1 MMSRTKSTGWAT
13 VAAAL
18 MVAALAG
25 SYSLMR
31 GRNTERYRTA
41 PVTRGD
47 LLQTVSA
54 TGNPNAVVTV
64 QVGTQVSGNIQ
75 ALYAD
80 FNSRVSKGDLIARID
95 PTLFDARVQQA
106 QAALESARIAVVNAQ
121 AQIQARQADIL
132 TAKANVAAASA
143 NVLKAQAAVVDARS
157 KYERRHAMEDDKI
170 FSKEDIETAK
180 ATLDTAE
187 GSLTAA
193 KAQEDAARQGV
204 ASAEA
209 QLAVARA
216 GLDSSNSQVKQS
228 IANLMQSQIDLDH
241 TYIRA
246 PVNGTVVAR
255 HVDVGQTVAASLQAP
270 TIFEIAE
277 DLAKMQVDT
286 NVSEAD
292 IGKVQVGQESSFS
305 VDAYPGR
312 IFHGAVREI
321 RKAPIN
327 VQNVITYD
335 VVIGVDNSD
344 LKLFPGMTATV
355 KIVTGRKEGVLK
367 VPNAALRFKPD
378 NAAPATASRR
388 GATATALWTLG
399 PDGKPRRVM
408 VMTGATDGVSTEVTG
423 QDLQQGAPVIV
434 AAVSGSGSAAKKAA
448 PFGGAGNRGPRL

>member
-1 MMSRTKSTGWAT
+1 MSRTKSTGWAT
-13 VAAAL
+13 VTAALVVAAA
-18 MVAALAG
+18 AG
-25 SYSLMR
+25 SYTLMR
-31 GRNTERYRTA
+31 GRNTEHYRTA

-47 LLQTVSA
+47 VLQTVSA

-64 QVGTQVSGNIQ
+64 QVGTQVSGNVS

-80 FNSRVSKGDLIARID
+80 FNSKVSKGDLIARID
-95 PTLFDARVQQA
+95 PTLFEARVQQA
-106 QAALESARIAVVNAQ
+106 QAALESARVAVVNAQ

-132 TAKANVAAASA
+132 TAKANLAAAQA
-143 NVLKAQAAVVDARS
+143 NVVKAQAAVTDAQS
-157 KYERRHAMEDDKI
+157 KYERRKAMEADKI

-180 ATLDTAE
+180 ATWETGVGGLN
-187 GSLTAA
+187 AA

-209 QLAVARA
+209 QLAVAKA
-216 GLDSSNSQVKQS
+216 GLESANAQVKQS
-228 IANLMQSQIDLDH
+228 VANLAQSQIDLDH

-277 DLAKMQVDT
+277 DLTKMQVDT

-292 IGKVQVGQESSFS
+292 IGKVQVGQDASFS

-312 IFHGAVREI
+312 TFHGAVREI

-335 VVIGVDNSD
+335 VVIGVDNAD

-355 KIVTGRKEGVLK
+355 KIVTGRREGVLK
-367 VPNAALRFKPD
+367 VPNAALRFKPG
-378 NAAPATASRR
+378 NAPAAASRR
-388 GATATALWTLG
+388 GTAASAIWVV
-399 PDGKPRRVM
+399 DAKGKPERVT
-408 VMTGATDGVSTEVTG
+408 VTPGATDGLSTEVNGSGLEEGT
-423 QDLQQGAPVIV
+423 PVIV
-434 AAVSGSGSAAKKAA
+434 AAVNGTAAAAKKAT
-448 PFGGAGNRGPRL
+448 PFGGGGRGPRI

>member
-1 MMSRTKSTGWAT
+1 MSRTKSTGWAT

-18 MVAALAG
+18 VIAAAAG

-31 GRNTERYRTA
+31 GRNTEHYRTTA
-41 PVTRGD
+41 IARGD

-75 ALYAD
+75 SLYAD
-80 FNSRVSKGDLIARID
+80 FNSKVTKGELIARID
-95 PTLFDARVQQA
+95 PTLFEARVQQA
-106 QAALESARIAVVNAQ
+106 QATLDASKVAVVNAQ

-132 TAKANVAAASA
+132 TAKANLAAAAA
-143 NVLKAQAAVVDARS
+143 NVLKAQAAVIDSRS
-157 KYERRHAMEDDKI
+157 KYERRHAMEDDKL
-170 FSKEDIETAK
+170 FSKEEIETAK
-180 ATLDTAE
+180 ATYDTAV

-193 KAQEDAARQGV
+193 KAQEDAARQGI
-204 ASAEA
+204 ASAES

-216 GLDSSNSQVKQS
+216 GLDSATAQVRQSVANLAQSQV
-228 IANLMQSQIDLDH
+228 DLDH

-255 HVDVGQTVAASLQAP
+255 QVDVGQTVAASLQAP
-270 TIFEIAE
+270 IIFLIAE
-277 DLAKMQVDT
+277 DLTKMQVDT

-292 IGKVQVGQESSFS
+292 IGKVQVGQESTFS

-312 IFHGAVREI
+312 TFHGAVREI

-335 VVIGVDNSD
+335 VVIGVNNED

-355 KIVTGRKEGVLK
+355 KIVTGRREGVLR
-367 VPNAALRFKPD
+367 VPNAALRFRPD
-378 NAAPATASRR
+378 SAAPAVASRR
-388 GATATALWTLG
+388 GPNATAVWTLG
-399 PDGKPRRVM
+399 AEGKPQREAVA
-408 VMTGATDGVSTEVTG
+408 TGVTDGTFTEVTG
-423 QDLQQGAPVIV
+423 KDLAEGMRVIV
-434 AAVSGSGSAAKKAA
+434 AATGSAGSASKTSA
-448 PFGGAGNRGPRL
+448 PFGGGNRGPRI